1 MKFNNKIANKA
12 IKNILL
18 DQILKANEKLTF
30 IAMVECFDFSKGYSE
45 ISISEIG
52 EAITIKN
59 RNTICNIVKKLETLG
74 YIKVIHQNGKT
85 NVYQITKYLNFKY
98 DDEERNIKMEKSDLS
113 DNTEFNDINNKESSN
128 IEKSNL
134 LNNIDINKEH
144 IITTSNGINTSK
156 IMPTS
161 LEEMSIKA
169 ITIIKLFKA
178 IYLELRNCLWFIVFK
193 DPNIVAFIL
202 NYVYFIIL
210 FILSYKE

>member
-12 IKNILL
+12 IKNVLL

-98 DDEERNIKMEKSDLS
+98 DEERNIKKSFNRCFRRNCDQLS
-113 DNTEFNDINNKESSN
+113 DYDRH
-128 IEKSNL
+128 
-134 LNNIDINKEH
+134 IDC
-144 IITTSNGINTSK
+144 G
-156 IMPTS
+156 
-161 LEEMSIKA
+161 LG
-169 ITIIKLFKA
+169 
-178 IYLELRNCLWFIVFK
+178 W
-193 DPNIVAFIL
+193 
-202 NYVYFIIL
+202 
-210 FILSYKE
+210 